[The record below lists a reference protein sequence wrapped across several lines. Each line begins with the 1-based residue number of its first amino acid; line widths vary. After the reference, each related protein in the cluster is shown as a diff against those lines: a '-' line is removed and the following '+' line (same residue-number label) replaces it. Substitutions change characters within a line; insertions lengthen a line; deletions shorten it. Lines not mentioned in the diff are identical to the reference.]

1 MSHDEYYRY
10 KKNWSGSSKGENEDW
25 KPEGSVLRSKQIG
38 GYLSISV
45 WKSVVLVVL
54 A

>member
-10 KKNWSGSSKGENEDW
+10 KKNWSGSSKGENEDL
-25 KPEGSVLRSKQIG
+25 KSESSVLCSEQIG

-45 WKSVVLVVL
+45 
-54 A
+54 